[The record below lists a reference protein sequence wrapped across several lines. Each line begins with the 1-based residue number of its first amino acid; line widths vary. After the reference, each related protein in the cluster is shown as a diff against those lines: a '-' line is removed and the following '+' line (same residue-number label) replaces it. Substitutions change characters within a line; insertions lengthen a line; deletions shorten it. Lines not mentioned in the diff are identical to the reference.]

1 MRITLFALALG
12 MLAAC
17 TTESDTDF
25 TGAYCEGQGL
35 DAGSANFEQCVAVKQ
50 EKMDRNRAIQRSFR
64 YSP

>member
-1 MRITLFALALG
+1 MRITFFALALG
-12 MLAAC
+12 VLAAC
-17 TTESDTDF
+17 TAESDADF

-35 DAGSANFEQCVAVKQ
+35 EAGSANFEQCAASKQ